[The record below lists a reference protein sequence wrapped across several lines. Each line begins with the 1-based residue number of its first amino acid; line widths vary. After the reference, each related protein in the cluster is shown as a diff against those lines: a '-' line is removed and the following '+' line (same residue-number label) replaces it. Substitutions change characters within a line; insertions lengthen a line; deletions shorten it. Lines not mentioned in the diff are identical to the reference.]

1 MSSTRTI
8 MIGKK
13 TVVITN
19 VPDDVSDEELETTA
33 KTFLYQKGVIGM
45 GAS

>member
-1 MSSTRTI
+1 MTSTRTI

-19 VPDDVSDEELETTA
+19 VPDDVSDAELKATATTW
-33 KTFLYQKGVIGM
+33 LYQQGVIGM